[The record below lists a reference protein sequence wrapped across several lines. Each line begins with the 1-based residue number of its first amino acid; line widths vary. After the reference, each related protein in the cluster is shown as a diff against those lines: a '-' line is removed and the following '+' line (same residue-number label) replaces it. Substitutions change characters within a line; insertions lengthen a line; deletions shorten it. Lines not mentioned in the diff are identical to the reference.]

1 MARIKITAYVTPDVA
16 DTLKRVAAMEDRS
29 FSDIIEDSI
38 VQRLADVGRDAEQA
52 ALMVRLGQIVDRLDG
67 VERGQQTHFELTAQ
81 TSRFLLS
88 VAPEIAEADRSA
100 LAARGVDRL
109 RNILSLV
116 ISRLAAGDGALQEIV
131 SSASSPAMRT
141 GHREAAE

>member
-1 MARIKITAYVTPDVA
+1 MARIKITAYVTPDIA

-38 VQRLADVGRDAEQA
+38 VQRLANAGRDAEHA
-52 ALMVRLGQIVDRLDG
+52 ALMVRLNQIVHRLDI
-67 VERGQQTHFELTAQ
+67 VEKGQQTHFELFAQ

-88 VAPEIAEADRSA
+88 VAPEINESDRPALTARGADRF
-100 LAARGVDRL
+100 

-116 ISRLAAGDGALQEIV
+116 ASRLGSGASALQEAMA
-131 SSASSPAMRT
+131 SAPPASRSC
-141 GHREAAE
+141 REAAE